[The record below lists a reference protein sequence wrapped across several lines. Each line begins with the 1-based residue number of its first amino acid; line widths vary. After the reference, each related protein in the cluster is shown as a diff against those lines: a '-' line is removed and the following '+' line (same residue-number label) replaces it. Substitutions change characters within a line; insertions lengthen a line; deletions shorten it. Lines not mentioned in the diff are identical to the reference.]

1 MRFFIKSEV
10 AEGVDFIPI
19 GAIAPNPVELLLGKR
34 LDELITELKGMYDY
48 VIIDGVP
55 TGVVADASI
64 IDRVADLTLFIIRI
78 GKMDR
83 RQLPEI
89 EKTLPREKNFRI
101 WQSY

>member
-1 MRFFIKSEV
+1 M
-10 AEGVDFIPI
+10 
-19 GAIAPNPVELLLGKR
+19 
-34 LDELITELKGMYDY
+34 DELINELKNRYDY
-48 VIIDGVP
+48 IIIDGVP

-89 EKTLPREKNFRI
+89 EKFTKRKTFESGNSIKWN
-101 WQSY
+101 

>member
-1 MRFFIKSEV
+1 M
-10 AEGVDFIPI
+10 
-19 GAIAPNPVELLLGKR
+19 LLSKR
-34 LDELITELKGMYDY
+34 LDELINELKNRYDY
-48 VIIDGVP
+48 IIIDGVP

-89 EKTLPREKNFRI
+89 EKFTKRKTFESGNSIKWN
-101 WQSY
+101 

>member
-1 MRFFIKSEV
+1 MLMLYLLEQSH
-10 AEGVDFIPI
+10 
-19 GAIAPNPVELLLGKR
+19 PNPVELLLSKR
-34 LDELITELKGMYDY
+34 LDELINELKNRYDY
-48 VIIDGVP
+48 IIIDGVP

-89 EKTLPREKNFRI
+89 EKFTKRKKLSESGNRI
-101 WQSY
+101 KWT

>member
-1 MRFFIKSEV
+1 M
-10 AEGVDFIPI
+10 
-19 GAIAPNPVELLLGKR
+19 
-34 LDELITELKGMYDY
+34 DELINELKNRYDY
-48 VIIDGVP
+48 IIIDGVP

-89 EKTLPREKNFRI
+89 EKIYQEKNFRI
-101 WQSY
+101 WQ